1 MKKKVWRTF
10 LCFIVIAILVLGC
23 ETVQSSGVTECN
35 DNSVTEGFHNDSVS
49 DNDSLVY
56 NGFSTV
62 EGYVD
67 EQLFTDPRLTESL
80 VNTIVNHFEAM
91 NNGDVKA
98 FNATLT
104 IDDPSDFYNEP
115 RTMRTFEMYKNS
127 GVYVKRIGF
136 YDADS
141 SKLCYLSDDKTHTAI
156 LGVTVR
162 NPRED
167 AETIYWLLVSNWE
180 GFWGICTY
188 IPESQL

>member
-1 MKKKVWRTF
+1 MVRLIPQITLLF
-10 LCFIVIAILVLGC
+10 LLMSIGCTVLDSAINDPK
-23 ETVQSSGVTECN
+23 TECN
-35 DNSVTEGFHNDSVS
+35 DNSVTEGFPNDSVS

-91 NNGDVKA
+91 NNGDVEA

-141 SKLCYLSDDKTHTAI
+141 SQLCYLSDDKTHTAI

-162 NPRED
+162 NPLED

-180 GFWGICTY
+180 GFWGVCTY